1 MIDHPLANPH
11 QCTLSLICRK
21 TLVPRPSISFKEQ
34 TIISCLVVMFTFCDP
49 MDCRTPGFSVLHRVL
64 ELAQVQIHLVS
75 DAIQPSLSLSSPAP
89 LLSNFS
95 SIRVY
100 SNQSA
105 LPIRWSKYRSFTFSI
120 IPYSDYSVMI
130 SCRTDWLDLAA
141 SPTDTQE
148 SSPTP
153 QFKSINSLVLSH
165 LYAPT
170 LTSIHD

>member
-1 MIDHPLANPH
+1 MIPWAAEHQASLSFTVSWSLLKLKSVECVMPSNRLILCHPL
-11 QCTLSLICRK
+11 L
-21 TLVPRPSISFKEQ
+21 
-34 TIISCLVVMFTFCDP
+34 
-49 MDCRTPGFSVLHRVL
+49 
-64 ELAQVQIHLVS
+64 
-75 DAIQPSLSLSSPAP
+75 

-95 SIRVY
+95 GIKMH
-100 SNQSA
+100 SNESA